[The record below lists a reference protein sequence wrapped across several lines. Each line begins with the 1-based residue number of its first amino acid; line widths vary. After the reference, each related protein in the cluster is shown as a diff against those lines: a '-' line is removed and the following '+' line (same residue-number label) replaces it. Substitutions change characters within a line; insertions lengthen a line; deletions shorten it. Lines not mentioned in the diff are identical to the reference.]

1 MKFGVCIPN
10 YGETCSVEGLRNV
23 ALEAEGMGYDSIWT
37 TDHIL
42 MAPQSGTPYEK
53 IFESITS
60 LAYLAAITSTVKL
73 GVSSLITAM
82 RNPAV
87 VVKQLATIDHFSG
100 GRIILATSA
109 GWNEREF
116 QQLGS
121 NFHDR
126 GRRLDE
132 SIKLFRAL
140 WNNPSNANFEGKWI
154 PHKFKN
160 QKFEPP
166 PIQSKLTI
174 WVAGNSRVA
183 MERAARLGDAWHPN
197 VAPLDVFRKL
207 VSEFRSI
214 PEAEGKDICVRIGL
228 NPKATKSEYL
238 SPQGERRVLL
248 SGDMAEN
255 KNTVAEL
262 EKLGVTH
269 VVIAPSPDGNATIP
283 GQVLNL
289 RAISEAFIRKSSYL
303 G

>member
-1 MKFGVCIPN
+1 MKLGVCIPN
-10 YGETCSVEGLRNV
+10 YGETSSIEGLRTV
-23 ALEAEGMGYDSIWT
+23 ALEAERMGYDSIWT
-37 TDHIL
+37 TDHVL
-42 MAPQSGTPYEK
+42 MATQSGTPYEK
-53 IFESITS
+53 IFESITC
-60 LAYLAAITSTVKL
+60 LAYLAAVTSTVKL
-73 GVSSLITAM
+73 GISSLITAM

-87 VVKQLATIDHFSG
+87 VVKQLATIDHLSE

-116 QQLGS
+116 QHLGS

-140 WNNPSNANFEGKWI
+140 WNNPSNANFESRRI
-154 PHKFKN
+154 PHKFTN

-174 WVAGNSRVA
+174 WVAGNSRAA
-183 MERAARLGDAWHPN
+183 MKRAAMLGDAWHPN
-197 VAPLDVFRKL
+197 VAPLDVFRKR

-214 PEAEGKDICVRIGL
+214 PEAKGKAICVRIGL
-228 NPKATKSEYL
+228 NPKATKSEYV
-238 SPQGERRVLL
+238 SPQGEHRLLL

-262 EKLGVTH
+262 EKLGITQMIV
-269 VVIAPSPDGNATIP
+269 APSPDGKITIP
-283 GQVLNL
+283 DQVMNL
-289 RAISEAFIRKSSYL
+289 RALSEAFIRKSSYI

>member
-10 YGETCSVEGLRNV
+10 YGETCSVEGLRTV
-23 ALEAEGMGYDSIWT
+23 ALEAERMGYDSIWT

-42 MAPQSGTPYEK
+42 MAPESGTPYEK

-73 GVSSLITAM
+73 GISSLITAM

-87 VVKQLATIDHFSG
+87 VIKQIATIDHFSG

-121 NFHDR
+121 TFHDR

-132 SIKLFRAL
+132 SIKLFSAL
-140 WNNPSNANFEGKWI
+140 WNNPSNANFVSRWI
-154 PHKFKN
+154 PHKFNN

-174 WVAGNSRVA
+174 WVAGNSRAA
-183 MERAARLGDAWHPN
+183 MKRAATLGDAWHPN
-197 VAPLDVFRKL
+197 VAPLDVFKKL

-214 PEAEGKDICVRIGL
+214 PEAKGKDICVRIGL
-228 NPKATKSEYL
+228 NPKATKSEYV

-255 KNTVAEL
+255 RYTVTEL

-269 VVIAPSPDGNATIP
+269 MIVAASPDGNVPIP
-283 GQVLNL
+283 DQVLNL
-289 RAISEAFIRKSSYL
+289 RALSEAFIRKSSYL